1 MKKGLM
7 REIFKKDWTLNV
19 LALLLS
25 TVVAFINIYF
35 KNMETDLKRFSLL
48 FY

>member
-25 TVVAFINIYF
+25 TVVR
-35 KNMETDLKRFSLL
+35 L
-48 FY
+48 